1 MNIKRIFIIFSIIAV
16 FSNSFAEIKNL
27 EEREF
32 YFDVKDKDLQIVN
45 LAANKANLSE
55 ILEIIYQKTGIS
67 IKIERDRKNEL
78 ITLNLIE
85 LPLSTVLKK
94 MIRENYVMIFQKT
107 EKGFML
113 SDGKAL
119 KNSNRENSFD
129 EVNDFTGMIVIDGTV
144 AKMFYSTA
152 DESPEGLAAYIYERH
167 QLLDRLVKTDP
178 DKTIEAQISFNNFLT
193 GDELLKFIDKYNI
206 SIKNLNSGWGEH
218 VGNLE
223 INDKQTPKEAIK
235 LITNYEEKAIDNIYK
250 STKDFL
256 ESEGKEDFSIEEIE
270 SAKSLMRET
279 EDRKQSLKEKGVMF
293 YGIVVNGKAVNI
305 KGVKDKSKEV
315 KLADPLWGG
324 EIESLMKKSYE
335 INQIPI
341 PILPK

>member
-55 ILEIIYQKTGIS
+55 ILEVIYQKTGIS

-119 KNSNRENSFD
+119 NNSNRENSFD

-144 AKMFYSTA
+144 AKMFYSTE
-152 DESPEGLAAYIYERH
+152 DETFSDSEQALAKTYLEAGGKMIVSGSEIGWDFGVLFGLAVFLPVI
-167 QLLDRLVKTDP
+167 P
-178 DKTIEAQISFNNFLT
+178 DF
-193 GDELLKFIDKYNI
+193 
-206 SIKNLNSGWGEH
+206 
-218 VGNLE
+218 
-223 INDKQTPKEAIK
+223 
-235 LITNYEEKAIDNIYK
+235 
-250 STKDFL
+250 
-256 ESEGKEDFSIEEIE
+256 E
-270 SAKSLMRET
+270 SARISSSALPRY
-279 EDRKQSLKEKGVMF
+279 L
-293 YGIVVNGKAVNI
+293 
-305 KGVKDKSKEV
+305 
-315 KLADPLWGG
+315 LWG
-324 EIESLMKKSYE
+324 
-335 INQIPI
+335 
-341 PILPK
+341 